1 MSQAIEQIEISIEE
15 SKKLIEF
22 GDAIR
27 RLDNNPDFVK
37 VILEGYFKE
46 EASRIVLLKGDYGMQ
61 AQEHQEFLDKMVIA
75 IGGLKQF
82 LLSKLRMAE
91 AAAQALEA
99 DRETHA
105 ELLREDI
112 QGDD

>member
-1 MSQAIEQIEISIEE
+1 MNQAIEQIEISIEE

-27 RLDNNPDFVK
+27 RLDDNPDFRK

-46 EASRIVLLKGDYGMQ
+46 EASRVVLLKADYEMQ
-61 AQEHQEFLDKMVIA
+61 SKERQEFLEKMIVS

-82 LLSKLRMAE
+82 LMSKLRMAE
-91 AAAQALEA
+91 SAAQALEA

-105 ELLREDI
+105 ELLREDLE
-112 QGDD
+112 GDS